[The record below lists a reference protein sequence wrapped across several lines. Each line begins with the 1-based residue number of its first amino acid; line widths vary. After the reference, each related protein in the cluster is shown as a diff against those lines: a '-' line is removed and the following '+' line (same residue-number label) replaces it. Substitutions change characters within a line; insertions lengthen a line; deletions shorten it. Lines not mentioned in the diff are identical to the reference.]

1 VLDFVLWSFVI
12 ALAPV
17 ALGLTWKCVAGI
29 LNLAADGLARAF
41 DGAKPRAALRPI
53 NIYPSSG
60 SISMSGRRG
69 GRNASAILSTVGD
82 HGRLV
87 HDCGGGSRRG

>member
-1 VLDFVLWSFVI
+1 VVDFVLWSFVI

-17 ALGLTWKCVAGI
+17 ALGLTWKCFAGI

-41 DGAKPRAALRPI
+41 DGAKPRAALRPLKV
-53 NIYPSSG
+53 YPSSG
-60 SISMSGRRG
+60 SIAMSGRRG
-69 GRNASAILSTVGD
+69 GRNASAILPTVGG
-82 HGRLV
+82 HRRHV